1 MAGKRLE
8 SWSTLNREDLKQR
21 IDEEIRRTHLSF
33 AEQQL
38 LEAAQERLRT
48 WREPRQRGSSS
59 MNDDP
64 KPTDPPEPKEE
75 DKADNPSKEKKKMA
89 ARKTSKVRTGAKR
102 TAGKT
107 TTKTRQGV
115 TRSRIDP
122 DAKVVKTGKPNP
134 FREGSGPWERTELVL
149 KNSGKTAGTIANLKG
164 VKSSTLGT
172 LKKRGIVKIG

>member
-8 SWSTLNREDLKQR
+8 SWSTLNREDLKARIEIEIQR
-21 IDEEIRRTHLSF
+21 TDLSF

-38 LEAAQERLRT
+38 LDAAQERLRQ

-75 DKADNPSKEKKKMA
+75 AKPDNPSKEKKM
-89 ARKTSKVRTGAKR
+89 ARKTSKVRVGAKR

-107 TTKTRQGV
+107 TTTKTRESV

-122 DAKVVKTGKPNP
+122 DAKVTKTSKGNP
-134 FREGSGPWERTELVL
+134 FREGSDSYIRTEIVL
-149 KNSGKTAGTIANLKG
+149 KNSGKTAGTIAGLKG
-164 VKSSTLGT
+164 LLPTTLAT
-172 LKKRGIVKIG
+172 LKRIGVVKIG